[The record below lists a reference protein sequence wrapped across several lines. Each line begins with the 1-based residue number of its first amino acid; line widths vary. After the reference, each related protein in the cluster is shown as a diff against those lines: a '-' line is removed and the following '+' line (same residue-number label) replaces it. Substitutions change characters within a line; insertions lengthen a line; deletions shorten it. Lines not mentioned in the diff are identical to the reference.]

1 MAIASTATAT
11 PTASTKPPAS
21 AQEPP
26 KELPMERMVN
36 TGTKI
41 AAWLLTV
48 LYVVVALVLL
58 WRFGLGDGSGGNW
71 ERALIFFNA
80 FSAIGFAAV
89 GVLLG
94 TTVQQVNVA
103 NTQKEAVNA
112 KASEANAKKSESN
125 MAKYSTELV
134 GAAAESLAKT
144 LGIKTS
150 SINDPALWAGHLP
163 NSVDERLRQAI
174 TNMDEVLKTAFLN
187 QLNTNSDKRQQGK
200 RGGSPKE
207 NPHPKDGSH
216 VNESA
221 CPS

>member
-1 MAIASTATAT
+1 
-11 PTASTKPPAS
+11 
-21 AQEPP
+21 
-26 KELPMERMVN
+26 MERMVN

-163 NSVDERLRQAI
+163 NSVDELLRQAI
-174 TNMDEVLKTAFLN
+174 TNMDEVL
-187 QLNTNSDKRQQGK
+187 RQ
-200 RGGSPKE
+200 RSSI
-207 NPHPKDGSH
+207 N
-216 VNESA
+216 
-221 CPS
+221 